1 MSPQPEIDTVL
12 SDAQSAVDQLAAE
25 VGQLAGN
32 ENAPAYSGK
41 THLRSDGASRSGAL
55 PASMQRILKIRV
67 PVVVRVA
74 ERNILTSDVLR
85 LAPGSILE
93 FNRSV
98 DRDLDLM
105 VNNRQ
110 IGSGVGVKVGERF
123 GLRVNTIGGV
133 RQRIESLTQS

>member
-1 MSPQPEIDTVL
+1 MLPQPEIDTVL

-25 VGQLAGN
+25 VGQFSDAADS
-32 ENAPAYSGK
+32 APA
-41 THLRSDGASRSGAL
+41 RSAGPARLGSL
-55 PASMQRILKIRV
+55 PQSMQRIFKIRV
-67 PVVVRVA
+67 PVVVRLA
-74 ERNILTSDVLR
+74 QRNILLSDVLR

-98 DRDLDLM
+98 DLDLDLM

-123 GLRVNTIGGV
+123 GLRVNYVGDV
-133 RQRIESLTQS
+133 RQRIESLAQS